1 MIERCG
7 DMSDRTDNT
16 STHALAEGA
25 RTETITASLNRSIEQ
40 NAKVWRELAGE
51 CTDTVKG
58 GRHMK
63 RTGKLA
69 DGMIQALLTPAEYEQ
84 VRELPPPPVCFLC
97 GKPSN
102 YLMHI
107 GYESEYDEERIC
119 PRCLD
124 EAIGLLKA
132 HRQWQEAGCPKS
144 GITMKTYRIVEDN
157 RADAWNKALERELDE
172 HAEAWDKLSNM

>member
-1 MIERCG
+1 MI
-7 DMSDRTDNT
+7 
-16 STHALAEGA
+16 
-25 RTETITASLNRSIEQ
+25 
-40 NAKVWRELAGE
+40 
-51 CTDTVKG
+51 
-58 GRHMK
+58 

-69 DGMIQALLTPAEYEQ
+69 DGMIQALLTPAEYES
-84 VRELPPPPVCFLC
+84 VRELPPPPVCLVC

-132 HRQWQEAGCPKS
+132 HRQWVDAGKPRITQTTKS
-144 GITMKTYRIVEDN
+144 YQIVEDN
-157 RADAWNKALERELDE
+157 RADVWNKALERELDE
-172 HAEAWDKLSNM
+172 HAEAYDRLARE